1 MGVVETVEGLE
12 NRLAPKNMYI
22 QISGAA
28 QRTVDVIVNGVLDAI
43 PKLVFAVMF
52 LTAAYIGIKLVLA
65 VLRSVL
71 HRAYPDDQKLVANL
85 FVWIA
90 AAFMWFGAGL
100 VLLNILGLGDI
111 AASLGTASGFLALGV
126 SYALS
131 DRIADTVAGIYLLR
145 DPDFQPGDLVETA
158 DTEGTVKSIELRKTR
173 LDVDGDTVVLSNS
186 EVEKRWRKTNP
197 N

>member
-1 MGVVETVEGLE
+1 MDVV
-12 NRLAPKNMYI
+12 
-22 QISGAA
+22 
-28 QRTVDVIVNGVLDAI
+28 VNGVLDAI
-43 PKLVFAVMF
+43 PKLVFAVIF
-52 LTAAYIGIKLVLA
+52 LTVAYIGIKLVLV

-71 HRAYPDDQKLVANL
+71 RRAYPDDQKLVANL

-100 VLLNILGLGDI
+100 VLLNILGLGDL

-131 DRIADTVAGIYLLR
+131 DRIADIVAGIYLLR
-145 DPDFQPGDLVETA
+145 DPDFQPGDTVETA
-158 DTEGTVKSIELRKTR
+158 DTEGTVTSIELRKTR
-173 LDVDGDTVVLSNS
+173 LDIDGDTVVLSNS